1 MKDEK
6 LTIFLSPG
14 ELFCIAGSLGLATLP
29 LVGGHYRGRSPDEIK
44 EDINR
49 GREVLESRGLIKRFG
64 LRQWEVDGTLTS
76 LVEFIARPEYALVAS
91 SWRKNESNQQVFL
104 YFKANQC
111 LSVVYRDRFF
121 NLSLYREIKSV
132 ARYVNSWLGM
142 SQQVSYEVPELE
154 LPMVDL
160 GTLFQNLW
168 AENPETAPEVL
179 KKAGVANGS
188 AAPLWEQLSQISM
201 VGNLTLLVRDGERFN
216 REGQLFLL
224 LNQVN
229 LWMTEILKTVPPS
242 LKFQPLHV
250 SKASL
255 RVSRYLRGKSG
266 EEHAAD
272 EEEKNVFL

>member
-29 LVGGHYRGRSPDEIK
+29 LVGGHYRGRSPEEVR

-64 LRQWEVDGTLTS
+64 LRQWEVDASLTS
-76 LVEFIARPEYALVAS
+76 LVEFIAHPEYALVAS
-91 SWRKNESNQQVFL
+91 SWRKNESNQQFFL
-104 YFKANQC
+104 YFKAHQC
-111 LSVVYRDRFF
+111 LSVAYKDRFF

-132 ARYVNSWLGM
+132 SRYVYSWLGM
-142 SQQVSYEVPELE
+142 SQQVSTDIPDIE
-154 LPMVDL
+154 LPVVDL
-160 GTLFQNLW
+160 GGLFQNLW
-168 AENPETAPEVL
+168 AENPEFAPEIL
-179 KKAGVANGS
+179 KKAGVSNGDS
-188 AAPLWEQLSQISM
+188 ARLWEQLSQISM
-201 VGNLTLLVRDGERFN
+201 VSNLTLLTHEGERFN

-229 LWMTEILKTVPPS
+229 LWLGEVLKTAPGS

-250 SKASL
+250 NRANLK
-255 RVSRYLRGKSG
+255 VERYLRGKAG
-266 EEHAAD
+266 EEPAVD